1 MNFPFPPER
10 EQRGAVKRTDPGF
23 GMNAVSG
30 KLTNSALRPLALA
43 GRFGTLKEKC
53 SYSSIYIA

>member
-1 MNFPFPPER
+1 MNLPFPTER

-30 KLTNSALRPLALA
+30 KPKNSALRPLALTTKA
-43 GRFGTLKEKC
+43 TEGRGGVTPSPLT
-53 SYSSIYIA
+53 